1 MGQSNVCP
9 PYPPEKLDFYF
20 YSRRWRTRQGRVFTA
35 MTYTNF
41 APWRILTWLVKEHYF
56 FFFIYIY
63 TRVLLILFDESCII
77 NLKYLL
83 IYVKEIF

>member
-20 YSRRWRTRQGRVFTA
+20 YLRRWRTRQGRVFTA

-41 APWRILTWLVKEHYF
+41 APWRILTWLVKEHYMCVCV
-56 FFFIYIY
+56 Y
-63 TRVLLILFDESCII
+63 C
-77 NLKYLL
+77 
-83 IYVKEIF
+83 